1 MNFAG
6 IGINGEVGFL
16 SELLPA
22 ARFGVLQAVGFA
34 VHLQDMDVVGQPIEQ
49 RAGQALGPEYARPFL
64 ERQVGG

>member
-1 MNFAG
+1 MDFAG

-49 RAGQALGPEYARPFL
+49 RAG
-64 ERQVGG
+64 